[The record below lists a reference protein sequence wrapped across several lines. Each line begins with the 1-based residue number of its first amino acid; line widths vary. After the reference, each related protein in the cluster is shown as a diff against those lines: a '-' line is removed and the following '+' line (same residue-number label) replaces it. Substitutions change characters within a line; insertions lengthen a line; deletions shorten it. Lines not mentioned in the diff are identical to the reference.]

1 MVPEI
6 KMNTIKQPEK
16 GSSHVGTQSL
26 LWLPG
31 GVHHCQ
37 ALTQEDV
44 ASLSKVLIGSN
55 FPFKAPYV
63 QGSIMGGW

>member
-6 KMNTIKQPEK
+6 KMKTIEQPEK
-16 GSSHVGTQSL
+16 GSSRAGTRSL

-37 ALTQEDV
+37 ALTQEDA

-55 FPFKAPYV
+55 FPFKAPHV
-63 QGSIMGGW
+63 QGSIMGDW